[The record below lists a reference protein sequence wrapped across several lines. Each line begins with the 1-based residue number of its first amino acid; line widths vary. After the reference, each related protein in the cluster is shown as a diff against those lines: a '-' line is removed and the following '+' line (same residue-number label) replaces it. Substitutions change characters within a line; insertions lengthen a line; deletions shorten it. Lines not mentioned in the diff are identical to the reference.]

1 MFQNNSPLT
10 CPHHALPSPHSF
22 PIYASL
28 ASKEENLVLQKPVLN
43 GKTAVCLLLSHSNNY
58 CQELNNSCFLAGG
71 KMLLIAGTLRDLIL
85 LANEVLNYL
94 WKT

>member
-1 MFQNNSPLT
+1 MFQNNSSLT
-10 CPHHALPSPHSF
+10 CLHCALSSPYPF
-22 PIYASL
+22 PVYASL

-43 GKTAVCLLLSHSNNY
+43 GKTAVCLLLSHNNNY

-71 KMLLIAGTLRDLIL
+71 KTLLIAGTLRDLIL

-94 WKT
+94 